1 MSTLSEIKHTDA
13 EQQARF
19 VAMTTEQQ
27 MLEIWLNTR
36 ETNGHVADAMKD
48 IAEINEWRA
57 DELKPWM
64 ANVDKKL
71 IGAGA
76 VLVFI
81 LLAAPFVFF
90 FLDNWRNP

>member
-1 MSTLSEIKHTDA
+1 MPLSNDIKHTDA

-19 VAMTTEQQ
+19 VSLTPEQQ

-36 ETNGHVADAMKD
+36 ETNGHVADAKRD
-48 IAEINEWRA
+48 IAALEAFRD

-64 ANVDKKL
+64 ASVDRRL

-76 VLVFI
+76 VIGFI
-81 LLAAPFVFF
+81 LVMAPFVFF
-90 FLDNWRNP
+90 ALNKWG